1 MDLISIINQHNLNS
15 VQLICK
21 WIGEDDKRLKELAE
35 IVFGNNKNLS
45 RKASWSFYNY
55 SQIHPEK
62 VEKYASKMLALLET
76 SNLHNAVYR
85 NITGAFQYIKINEKL
100 AGRLINCCVEF
111 VSNPKTLPAI
121 TANCLTILHKFS
133 KQYPELNSEI
143 ELLLEG
149 LDMSK
154 PSIRARVKTHFKKL

>member
-76 SNLHNAVYR
+76 SNLHNAIYR
-85 NITGAFQYIKINEKL
+85 NITEAFHYIKINEKL
-100 AGRLINCCVEF
+100 TVKLINTYVEF
-111 VSNPKTLPAI
+111 IYNIGRES
-121 TANCLTILHKFS
+121 
-133 KQYPELNSEI
+133 
-143 ELLLEG
+143 
-149 LDMSK
+149 
-154 PSIRARVKTHFKKL
+154 